1 MTRLFFLILLSVAC
15 VAAFGKKPFANE
27 FTAVAA
33 GCVPDAGNIHKN
45 DYLVTAGS
53 IKHQTGNVHDIHLS
67 CPISI
72 VITKPTRIYLI
83 ASDDVGEVQH
93 SKSFVDATLAGKS
106 NSDDG
111 IFYSPFCSAN
121 TGQASQDGTV
131 HLIDVACSDLPVTW
145 DQARIAWFLNITIHR
160 ASSEFNA
167 VFYGAGVY

>member
-1 MTRLFFLILLSVAC
+1 MRKRFFLTLLSVAC
-15 VAAFGKKPFANE
+15 LAVFGNKAYANE

-33 GCVPDAGNIHKN
+33 GCVPNPVNIHGN

-53 IKHQTGNVHDIHLS
+53 VKHQAGNIHDIHLS

-83 ASDDVGEVQH
+83 ASDNVGEFQH
-93 SKSFVDATLAGKS
+93 EKSFIDATLAS
-106 NSDDG
+106 RDNSDDSIG
-111 IFYSPFCSAN
+111 NFCSAN

-131 HLIDVACSDLPVTW
+131 HLIDVACPGLPTTW
-145 DQARIAWFLNITIHR
+145 DQTRTAWFLNITIR
-160 ASSEFNA
+160 RRSSEFSA